1 MAWNRIACKATGF
14 RATKVACWSAAR
26 RAVPAPADLPGRL
39 AVDRHRQPLG
49 VLAIDL
55 LQPQSPDSFW
65 SWGFFNSTPVAA
77 EEPEEY
83 VMEPMAR
90 KMLAED
96 PALKAA
102 FDKRLREDKAFAA
115 DPQARLQWFYQRTP
129 FYDVNAFVYPVGV
142 VF

>member
-1 MAWNRIACKATGF
+1 
-14 RATKVACWSAAR
+14 
-26 RAVPAPADLPGRL
+26 
-39 AVDRHRQPLG
+39 
-49 VLAIDL
+49 
-55 LQPQSPDSFW
+55 
-65 SWGFFNSTPVAA
+65 
-77 EEPEEY
+77 
-83 VMEPMAR
+83 AR

-129 FYDVNAFVYPVGV
+129 FHDVNAFVYPVGL

>member
-1 MAWNRIACKATGF
+1 
-14 RATKVACWSAAR
+14 
-26 RAVPAPADLPGRL
+26 
-39 AVDRHRQPLG
+39 
-49 VLAIDL
+49 
-55 LQPQSPDSFW
+55 QPQSPDSFW
-65 SWGFFNSTPVAA
+65 SWGLFNSTLVAA